1 MSFKFEIF
9 TKRLITLI
17 VLAVLFISIENSAYA
32 IPMSLRNMDT
42 NNDGKITRH
51 EFTTKID
58 QDFAKIDQNND
69 GVIQH
74 KELKKFHATKFKKM
88 DRDNNGYLDKK
99 DRLARHMYERK
110 GRH

>member
-9 TKRLITLI
+9 TKRLINLF
-17 VLAVLFISIENSAYA
+17 VLAVMFISLGNSAYA
-32 IPMSLRNMDT
+32 TPMSLRNMDT

-51 EFTTKID
+51 EFTAKTD
-58 QDFAKIDQNND
+58 QHFAKIDRNND

-74 KELKKFHATKFKKM
+74 KELKKFHATKFEKM

-99 DRLARHMYERK
+99 DRPTRHMYERK
-110 GRH
+110 GYH

>member
-1 MSFKFEIF
+1 MSFEFEIF
-9 TKRLITLI
+9 TKRLITPI
-17 VLAVLFISIENSAYA
+17 FLAAMFINLGNSAYA
-32 IPMSLRNMDT
+32 TSMGLRNMDT

-51 EFTTKID
+51 EFT
-58 QDFAKIDQNND
+58 AKIDQHFAIIDRNND

-99 DRLARHMYERK
+99 DRPARHMHERK
-110 GRH
+110 GHH

>member
-17 VLAVLFISIENSAYA
+17 VLAVMFISLGNPAYA
-32 IPMSLRNMDT
+32 AMMGLRNMDA
-42 NNDGKITRH
+42 NNDGKITQQ
-51 EFTTKID
+51 EFTDKID
-58 QDFAKIDQNND
+58 QQFAKMDENND

-74 KELKKFHATKFKKM
+74 KELKKFHATKFEKM

-99 DRLARHMYERK
+99 DRPARNMYERK
-110 GRH
+110 GHH

>member
-42 NNDGKITRH
+42 NNDGKISKAEEKAYR
-51 EFTTKID
+51 EKM
-58 QDFAKIDQNND
+58 
-69 GVIQH
+69 
-74 KELKKFHATKFKKM
+74 KKKPK
-88 DRDNNGYLDKK
+88 
-99 DRLARHMYERK
+99 
-110 GRH
+110 